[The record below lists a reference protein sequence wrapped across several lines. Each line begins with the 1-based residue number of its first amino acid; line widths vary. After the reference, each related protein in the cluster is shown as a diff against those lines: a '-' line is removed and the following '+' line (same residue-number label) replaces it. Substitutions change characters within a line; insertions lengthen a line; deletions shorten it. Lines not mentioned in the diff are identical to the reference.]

1 MTTLDA
7 PDALARRLAIHD
19 AVTVAIA
26 EAEDLDS
33 LLARAL
39 ATLLDI
45 TGVDGGGVFLMDE
58 ASGELQLAV
67 HLGVDE
73 VLAESFRSTPSK
85 RLRELAADPAN
96 AVIVRDIRHDPVHH
110 RPSVYAAGI
119 RAYAIAP
126 LHARGRV
133 LGLLTVVSRTVH
145 DFPTADVDLLVSIG
159 RQIGMAIEHARL
171 VERERRRSRQ
181 LAAINEVASHLG
193 TLLTEAELLPQ
204 IVRSVRE
211 RLGYEAATLIMIDET
226 ARELIAVAATGFE
239 TSSVVGQRIPIDP
252 DHSITGWVAVH
263 GMPLLANDVAQEPR
277 FLAFGPDDPTRAE
290 LAVPIRTRGRILGV
304 LDVQSTRTGTFHE
317 SDLEVLQSLAAPIGV
332 AIENARLYQD
342 TKRALRRTRAFQDV
356 TTAITGVLD
365 LRKTLERALEAAMDI
380 FGADRAGI
388 YLADPTS
395 LQMGWMATRNLSDAY
410 LSELRALFATTPM
423 FALVDAERSR
433 FSEDAR
439 AVGGLPPALMDAIV
453 NEGFRSTL
461 SIPLRHGDE
470 ALGIFVLY
478 HNELYHY
485 SAEEVALA
493 ESFAGQAAIA
503 IQHARLFE
511 QERRARRQTATILD
525 ATRAVTSSLQIN
537 DVLHEAARCIAQALR
552 QPFCAVWMLDEERR
566 VFHPAFR
573 VASVPD
579 PAMDDRFRTL
589 PPIPADAAPHI
600 RTLVEE
606 GVPYIART
614 AELSAAERAVQQL
627 MPFAK
632 YVAVPL
638 SARDRV
644 LGVAAIPIAREETPI
659 DQADMAV
666 AGAIASS
673 VALALEN
680 ASLYERSQ
688 QLAISEERNRLAREL
703 HDSVTHSLFSI
714 TLIAQALPRL
724 MEKDAKA
731 ARERIERLTELGRG
745 ALAEMR
751 ALIFELRPAALEHE
765 GLASALAKHVAAF
778 ESREQITVDL
788 HITGEDR
795 APARVEE
802 AALRVAQEALH
813 NVAKHAKAS
822 HVTVRLVVN
831 ASHLELTVQDNGDG
845 FAPGSAT
852 NRRTLGLTSMRERA
866 MLLGGTCTVESA
878 RGSGTRVHL
887 RIPLSREA

>member
-1 MTTLDA
+1 
-7 PDALARRLAIHD
+7 
-19 AVTVAIA
+19 
-26 EAEDLDS
+26 
-33 LLARAL
+33 
-39 ATLLDI
+39 
-45 TGVDGGGVFLMDE
+45 
-58 ASGELQLAV
+58 
-67 HLGVDE
+67 
-73 VLAESFRSTPSK
+73 
-85 RLRELAADPAN
+85 
-96 AVIVRDIRHDPVHH
+96 
-110 RPSVYAAGI
+110 
-119 RAYAIAP
+119 
-126 LHARGRV
+126 
-133 LGLLTVVSRTVH
+133 
-145 DFPTADVDLLVSIG
+145 
-159 RQIGMAIEHARL
+159 
-171 VERERRRSRQ
+171 
-181 LAAINEVASHLG
+181 
-193 TLLTEAELLPQ
+193 
-204 IVRSVRE
+204 
-211 RLGYEAATLIMIDET
+211 
-226 ARELIAVAATGFE
+226 
-239 TSSVVGQRIPIDP
+239 
-252 DHSITGWVAVH
+252 
-263 GMPLLANDVAQEPR
+263 
-277 FLAFGPDDPTRAE
+277 
-290 LAVPIRTRGRILGV
+290 
-304 LDVQSTRTGTFHE
+304 
-317 SDLEVLQSLAAPIGV
+317 
-332 AIENARLYQD
+332 
-342 TKRALRRTRAFQDV
+342 
-356 TTAITGVLD
+356 
-365 LRKTLERALEAAMDI
+365 
-380 FGADRAGI
+380 
-388 YLADPTS
+388 
-395 LQMGWMATRNLSDAY
+395 
-410 LSELRALFATTPM
+410 
-423 FALVDAERSR
+423 
-433 FSEDAR
+433 
-439 AVGGLPPALMDAIV
+439 
-453 NEGFRSTL
+453 
-461 SIPLRHGDE
+461 
-470 ALGIFVLY
+470 
-478 HNELYHY
+478 
-485 SAEEVALA
+485 VALA

-589 PPIPADAAPHI
+589 PPIPAD
-600 RTLVEE
+600 
-606 GVPYIART
+606 T